1 MTKSEALSLAAQ
13 LGIQLPK
20 FTVNNFVDHLE
31 IIGLEIGIENSTGEW
46 VILDKKLG
54 KDQEPLARCE

>member
-20 FTVNNFVDHLE
+20 FTINNFVDYLST
-31 IIGLEIGIENSTGEW
+31 IGLEVGIDNATGDW
-46 VILDKKLG
+46 VILDRKLG
-54 KDQEPLARCE
+54 QNQEPLARCK

>member
-20 FTVNNFVDHLE
+20 FTINNFVEHLST
-31 IIGLEIGIENSTGEW
+31 IGLEVGIDNATGDW
-46 VILDKKLG
+46 VILDRKLG